1 MTHKFLQ
8 VCSLQRALECGRRC
22 FHAPPIWLPKLAL
35 HRMPASL
42 ATSDCGRT
50 TLTPFER
57 RPPAIALSVP
67 SWGLPSKDHS
77 TAATSPAESVA
88 LTTSSRL
95 AAKVSS
101 WRLHEKPYTIAQLK
115 ENSRNSVFALQLT
128 HDHEPSREILAWP
141 TISHHRNRGYNRP
154 FVVCGPGSAETLLH
168 CLMQYSRV

>member
-101 WRLHEKPYTIAQLK
+101 WRLHEKALHYCTTQREFAQLGIRIPIDTRSRA
-115 ENSRNSVFALQLT
+115 EPRNSCVAHYQ
-128 HDHEPSREILAWP
+128 PSSKQRI
-141 TISHHRNRGYNRP
+141 
-154 FVVCGPGSAETLLH
+154 
-168 CLMQYSRV
+168 